1 MVHSFRIL
9 AYSFLSLVLIA
20 ACSSHLSAAASAPS
34 AVSTE
39 PDSSDG
45 LVRLDVTVT
54 DKSGSPV
61 PGLKAE
67 DFTLLDNGQPQK
79 LVSFRTHDEAANK
92 VNEPVEIIL
101 LIDALNLTSKQAA
114 VAKQEAEIFLRE
126 DQGRL
131 KFPAMVYRL
140 TDKGLW
146 ASEQPSTDGN
156 ALAGEIASGSE
167 PRAVMETPARAD
179 AYMMTSDQLND
190 RNIHSIQAL
199 GAITTEARRRPG
211 RKLLFWLGP
220 GWPVDSVDPT
230 EMAPVEANGEHI
242 KLTSRPRRF
251 DQIVEFSTRLREA
264 RISLFCVSMLS
275 YPEFD
280 SSNEG
285 RVRAVQNAKD
295 AAPGDMAL
303 NVLASKSGGSAST
316 IASMIKDLIDKSA
329 STIASMIKDLI
340 DKSVED
346 AGDYYTL
353 TFDPP
358 RAGTPDEYHD
368 LKVTVDRPDAA
379 VRTNSEY
386 YDQPAYYDEPEAR
399 EKIAVDQ
406 LRQVLE
412 TLRTLSDSE
421 AAKRLSGM
429 ELTARLSSANAAE
442 LRSLVHGQKANE
454 AFTVLAD
461 RSAFLPPPAAEI
473 ADAPAP
479 AMQEQR
485 LMLNRTI
492 HYLQE
497 TFLRLP
503 DLFATRTTVRY
514 EEPAQKQDQTWKI
527 AAADQSLHAAAT
539 ESVTVL
545 VRNSKETTEGD
556 ARAAKDAQKR
566 ERSLITE
573 GTFGPMVAQV
583 LVDAAD
589 PHSQLKWSRWERDA
603 HGQRAVFHYAVPSKF
618 AHFNVSFCCLAD
630 PDGTVPFNST
640 SAYHGEITIDP
651 VTGAI
656 YRITAEAD
664 LLPRLPIDRS
674 EVMVEF
680 SPIVI
685 GSQTNICPVRSVSIS
700 RSRRVILLHYL
711 NMAFGIYGPFESIL
725 NDVTFSNYHL
735 FGSQHRIL
743 TDDSPAP

>member
-1 MVHSFRIL
+1 MAHSFRIP

-20 ACSSHLSAAASAPS
+20 ACPGHHSAAASAPG
-34 AVSTE
+34 AVSTV

-54 DKSGSPV
+54 DHSGSPV

-79 LVSFRTHDEAANK
+79 LVSFRAHDAATNK
-92 VNEPVEIIL
+92 ANEPVQLIL
-101 LIDALNLTSKQAA
+101 LIDELNLSSKRAA
-114 VAKQEAEIFLRE
+114 AAKQEVEWFLRE

-131 KFPAMVYRL
+131 KCPAMVYRL

-167 PRAVMETPARAD
+167 PRAVLETPLRAD
-179 AYMMTSDQLND
+179 AYLMTNDQLND

-199 GAITTEARRRPG
+199 GAIATEARRRPG

-275 YPEFD
+275 YPEFS

-303 NVLASKSGGSAST
+303 NVLASKSGG
-316 IASMIKDLIDKSA
+316 SA

-406 LRQVLE
+406 LRHVLE

-442 LRSLVHGQKANE
+442 LRSLVHGKKANE
-454 AFTVLAD
+454 AYIALTD
-461 RSAFLPPPAAEI
+461 RSAFLPPQAAEI
-473 ADAPAP
+473 PDAPAP
-479 AMQEQR
+479 EVQEQR
-485 LMLNRTI
+485 RMLDRTI

-514 EEPAQKQDQTWKI
+514 EEPEQKQDQSWKI

-539 ESVTVL
+539 DSVTVL
-545 VRNSKETTEGD
+545 VRNSRETTEGD
-556 ARAAKDAQKR
+556 ARVAKHPSQR
-566 ERSLITE
+566 EGSLMAE
-573 GTFGPMVAQV
+573 GTFGPMLATF
-583 LVDAAD
+583 LVDVAD

-603 HGQRAVFHYAVPSKF
+603 QGQRAVFRYTVPSKF

-630 PDGTVPFNST
+630 PDGTVPFKT
-640 SAYHGEITIDP
+640 MAAYHGEITIDP
-651 VTGAI
+651 ETGAI
-656 YRITAEAD
+656 YRMTAVAS
-664 LLPRLPIDRS
+664 LPRLPIDRS
-674 EVMVEF
+674 DVMVEF
-680 SPIVI
+680 SPTVI
-685 GSQTNICPVRSVSIS
+685 GGQTFICPVRSVSIS

-711 NMAFGIYGPFESIL
+711 NMAFGINGPFESIL
-725 NDVTFSNYHL
+725 NDVAFSNYHL

-743 TDDSPAP
+743 PDVSPAP

>member
-131 KFPAMVYRL
+131 KCPAMVYRL
-140 TDKGLW
+140 SDKGLW

-167 PRAVMETPARAD
+167 PRAVLETPLRAD
-179 AYMMTSDQLND
+179 DFLGINDQLND

-199 GAITTEARRRPG
+199 GAIAIEARRRPG

-220 GWPVDSVDPT
+220 GWPVNSADPT
-230 EMAPVEANGEHI
+230 EIAPVEPNDNL
-242 KLTSRPRRF
+242 KLASRPRRF

-264 RISLFCVSMLS
+264 RISLFCVSLLS

-358 RAGTPDEYHD
+358 RANPPDEYHD

-399 EKIAVDQ
+399 EKIAVGQ

-421 AAKRLSGM
+421 AAKRLSSM

-461 RSAFLPPPAAEI
+461 RSAFLPPPVAEI
-473 ADAPAP
+473 AETPIPAI
-479 AMQEQR
+479 QEQR
-485 LMLNRTI
+485 RMLDRTI

-514 EEPAQKQDQTWKI
+514 EETEQKQDLTWKI
-527 AAADQSLHAAAT
+527 AAADQSLHPAAT

-583 LVDAAD
+583 LVDVAD

-651 VTGAI
+651 ITGAI

-680 SPIVI
+680 SPTDI
-685 GSQTNICPVRSVSIS
+685 GGQTLVCSMRSVSIS

-711 NMAFGIYGPFESIL
+711 NMAFGIYGPFESTL

-743 TDDSPAP
+743 TDDSPTP

>member
-1 MVHSFRIL
+1 MIRSFRIP
-9 AYSFLSLVLIA
+9 AFSFLSLVFIA
-20 ACSSHLSAAASAPS
+20 ACHGHLSAAATAPS
-34 AVSTE
+34 AVSAE
-39 PDSSDG
+39 PNTSDG
-45 LVRLDVTVT
+45 LVQLDVTVT
-54 DKSGSPV
+54 DQSGSPIT
-61 PGLKAE
+61 GLKAE

-79 LVSFRTHDEAANK
+79 LVSFRAHDAASNK
-92 VNEPVEIIL
+92 ANEPVEIIL
-101 LIDALNLTSKQAA
+101 LIDELNLSSKRAA
-114 VAKQEAEIFLRE
+114 AAKQEVEWFLRE

-131 KFPAMVYRL
+131 KCPAMVYRL

-167 PRAVMETPARAD
+167 PRTVWETPARSD
-179 AYMMTSDQLND
+179 AYLMLGNQLD
-190 RNIHSIQAL
+190 TRNLHSRQAL
-199 GAITTEARRRPG
+199 GAIAIEARRRPG
-211 RKLLFWLGP
+211 RKLLFWIGP
-220 GWPVDSVDPT
+220 GWSVNPEDLDDIAPEEVDPKHPYGGLA
-230 EMAPVEANGEHI
+230 M
-242 KLTSRPRRF
+242 KSRPSRF
-251 DQIVEFSTRLREA
+251 DEIVEFSTRLREA
-264 RISLFCVSMLS
+264 RISLFSLNLQS
-275 YPEFD
+275 YPELGPTL
-280 SSNEG
+280 EG

-295 AAPGDMAL
+295 AAPGDLAL
-303 NVLASKSGGSAST
+303 NVLASKSGGGASIKTST
-316 IASMIKDLIDKSA
+316 IKEV
-329 STIASMIKDLI
+329 I

-358 RAGTPDEYHD
+358 RADKPNEYHE
-368 LKVTVDRPDAA
+368 LKVTVDKTDAA
-379 VRTNSEY
+379 ARTNSEY

-442 LRSLVHGQKANE
+442 LRPLVHGKKANE
-454 AFTVLAD
+454 AFIVLAD

-473 ADAPAP
+473 AEAPAP
-479 AMQEQR
+479 EVQEQR
-485 LMLNRTI
+485 QMLDRTI

-497 TFLRLP
+497 TFLKLP

-514 EEPAQKQDQTWKI
+514 EEPAQKQDQSWKI

-539 ESVTVL
+539 DSVTVL
-545 VRNSKETTEGD
+545 VRNSRETTEGQ
-556 ARAAKDAQKR
+556 ARAAKHPSLR
-566 ERSLITE
+566 EGSLIAE
-573 GTFGPMVAQV
+573 GTFGPMLATF
-583 LVDAAD
+583 LVDVAD

-664 LLPRLPIDRS
+664 LLPRLPIDSS

-680 SPIVI
+680 SPTDI
-685 GSQTNICPVRSVSIS
+685 GGQTLVCSMRSVSIS

>member
-20 ACSSHLSAAASAPS
+20 ACPGHLSAAASAPS
-34 AVSTE
+34 AVSTV

-54 DKSGSPV
+54 DHSGSPV

-79 LVSFRTHDEAANK
+79 LVSFRANDAATNK
-92 VNEPVEIIL
+92 ANEPVEIIL
-101 LIDALNLTSKQAA
+101 LIDELNLSSKRAA
-114 VAKQEAEIFLRE
+114 AAKQEVEWFLRE
-126 DQGRL
+126 DQGWL
-131 KFPAMVYRL
+131 KCPAMVYRL

-167 PRAVMETPARAD
+167 PRTVWETPARSD
-179 AYMMTSDQLND
+179 AYLMLGNQLD
-190 RNIHSIQAL
+190 TRNLHSRQAL
-199 GAITTEARRRPG
+199 GAIAIEARRRPG
-211 RKLLFWLGP
+211 RKLLFWIGP
-220 GWPVDSVDPT
+220 GWSVNPEDLDDV
-230 EMAPVEANGEHI
+230 APVEADTNQPYSGLAM
-242 KLTSRPRRF
+242 KSRPSRF
-251 DQIVEFSTRLREA
+251 DEIVEFSTRLREA
-264 RISLFCVSMLS
+264 RISLFCLNLQS
-275 YPEFD
+275 YPELGPTI
-280 SSNEG
+280 EG
-285 RVRAVQNAKD
+285 HVKTVLSAAET
-295 AAPGDMAL
+295 APGDLAL
-303 NVLASKSGGSAST
+303 NVLASKSGGGAST
-316 IASMIKDLIDKSA
+316 KT
-329 STIASMIKDLI
+329 STIKEVI
-340 DKSVED
+340 DKSVEE

-358 RAGTPDEYHD
+358 RSERPDEYHE
-368 LKVTVDRPDAA
+368 LKVTVDKTDAA
-379 VRTNSEY
+379 ARTNSEY
-386 YDQPAYYDEPEAR
+386 YDQPSFYDEPEAR
-399 EKIAVDQ
+399 DKIAVGQ
-406 LRQVLE
+406 LQQVLE
-412 TLRTLSDSE
+412 TLRRLSDSE
-421 AAKRLSGM
+421 AAKRLSSM

-442 LRSLVHGQKANE
+442 LRSLVHGKKANE
-454 AFTVLAD
+454 AFIALTD
-461 RSAFLPPPAAEI
+461 RSAFLPPPVAEI
-473 ADAPAP
+473 SDAPAP
-479 AMQEQR
+479 EVQEQR
-485 LMLNRTI
+485 RMLDRTI

-514 EEPAQKQDQTWKI
+514 EEPERKQDQTWKI
-527 AAADQSLHAAAT
+527 AAADQSLHAAAM

-545 VRNSKETTEGD
+545 VRNSRETTEGD
-556 ARAAKDAQKR
+556 ARAAKHQPQR
-566 ERSLITE
+566 ESSLIAE
-573 GTFGPMVAQV
+573 GTFGPMLATF
-583 LVDAAD
+583 LVDVAD

-656 YRITAEAD
+656 YRVTAEAD

-680 SPIVI
+680 SPTDI
-685 GSQTNICPVRSVSIS
+685 GGQTLVCSMRSVSIS

>member
-61 PGLKAE
+61 LGLKAE

-79 LVSFRTHDEAANK
+79 LVSFRAHDEAANK

-131 KFPAMVYRL
+131 KCPAMVYRL
-140 TDKGLW
+140 SDKGLW

-167 PRAVMETPARAD
+167 PRAVLETPLRAD
-179 AYMMTSDQLND
+179 DFLGINDQLND

-199 GAITTEARRRPG
+199 GAIAIEARRRPG

-220 GWPVDSVDPT
+220 GWPVNSADPT
-230 EMAPVEANGEHI
+230 EIAPVEPNDNL
-242 KLTSRPRRF
+242 KLASRPRRF

-264 RISLFCVSMLS
+264 RISLFCVSLLS

-316 IASMIKDLIDKSA
+316 IASMIKDLIDKS
-329 STIASMIKDLI
+329 
-340 DKSVED
+340 VED

-358 RAGTPDEYHD
+358 RANPPDEYHD

-399 EKIAVDQ
+399 EKIAVGQ

-421 AAKRLSGM
+421 AAKRLSSM

-461 RSAFLPPPAAEI
+461 RSAFLPPPVAEI
-473 ADAPAP
+473 AETPIPAI
-479 AMQEQR
+479 QEQR
-485 LMLNRTI
+485 RMLDRTI

-514 EEPAQKQDQTWKI
+514 EETEQKQDLTWKI
-527 AAADQSLHAAAT
+527 AAADQSLHPAAT

-583 LVDAAD
+583 LVDVAD

-680 SPIVI
+680 SPTDI
-685 GSQTNICPVRSVSIS
+685 GGQTLVCSMRSVSIS

-711 NMAFGIYGPFESIL
+711 NMAFGIYGPFESTL

-743 TDDSPAP
+743 TDDSPTP